1 MKKLLLAAASFAVF
15 AITNVAAA
23 DAADLGARFYGAPPP
38 PLPVWSWTGFYIGG
52 NFGGGFGDKWW
63 DNNNSLNN
71 AFWFGY
77 PGQSIGTTSMEG
89 FLGGGQVGFNWQFA
103 SPIVV
108 GVEWTFDGS
117 DINGH
122 FNTGIPGTL
131 TMTNTSKLDW
141 LSTVVGRIGVTV
153 DNHALFYAG
162 GGAAWTR
169 ENDSVASFGPGLN
182 ASGQNISYN
191 STATEAGWTVLAGV
205 EYAINQNWSARLQYN
220 YIQFSNPSITMPSG
234 NPATTAVTGSVLG
247 VSTPLRLNVV
257 TAGVDYRF
265 NWW

>member
-1 MKKLLLAAASFAVF
+1 MKKSCVAVF
-15 AITNVAAA
+15 GFTALIAAPA
-23 DAADLGARFYGAPPP
+23 MAADLAFKAPAPAPPP
-38 PLPVWSWTGFYIGG
+38 VFSWTGFYLGG

-63 DNNNSLNN
+63 DNNSATNN
-71 AFWFGY
+71 AFWWGF

-103 SPIVV
+103 SPIVA
-108 GVEWTFDGS
+108 GIEWNFDGS

-141 LSTVVGRIGVTV
+141 LSTLVGRIGVTV
-153 DNHALFYAG
+153 DDHALFYAG
-162 GGAAWTR
+162 GGAAWTK

-182 ASGQNISYN
+182 GFPGQNISY
-191 STATEAGWTVLAGV
+191 SGTATESGWTVLAGV
-205 EYAINQNWSARLQYN
+205 EYAINNNWSARLQYN
-220 YIQFSNPSITMPSG
+220 YVQFNNSSITMPSG
-234 NPATTAVTGSVLG
+234 NPGTTAFTGSVLG

-257 TAGVDYRF
+257 TAGLNYRF
-265 NWW
+265 NWWQ